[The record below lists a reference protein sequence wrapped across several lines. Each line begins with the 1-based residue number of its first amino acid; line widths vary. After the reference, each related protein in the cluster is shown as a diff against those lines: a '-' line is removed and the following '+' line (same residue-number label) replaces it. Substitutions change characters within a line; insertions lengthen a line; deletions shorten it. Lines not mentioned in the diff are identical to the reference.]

1 WLVTGRVGN
10 RPCRAGTGGA
20 TYLDAITM
28 GPVGAG
34 TPVAGSSVTAKLLAD
49 SPAGSTLCT
58 ARPLASTWKTPAGRG
73 CGPPSAHSSYAL
85 PSGAGGRLATSRRPP
100 ALSFQIRRAIAFDAD
115 GLRSSTTRV
124 AGS

>member
-1 WLVTGRVGN
+1 M
-10 RPCRAGTGGA
+10 PH

-73 CGPPSAHSSYAL
+73 CGPPSAHGGGGGGPRQPA
-85 PSGAGGRLATSRRPP
+85 GAGGA
-100 ALSFQIRRAIAFDAD
+100 RA
-115 GLRSSTTRV
+115 R
-124 AGS
+124 